1 MRFSIMKKITI
12 SAVLATLTAG
22 AITLW
27 YAAPVKTSTFKE
39 LSKKVRPAK
48 REKNTENN
56 DPLFI

>member
-1 MRFSIMKKITI
+1 MKKITI